1 MTQFWAIIGMALGI
15 LALRLGGF
23 LLADLPL
30 PARLER
36 ALGFMPLAML
46 TALCVT
52 TLPGHAGD
60 NPARFVA
67 AAGAALIARLTGRV
81 WACIVGGMV
90 CYWLIGWL
98 VAAH

>member
-1 MTQFWAIIGMALGI
+1 MMQLWAIIGMALSI

-23 LLADLPL
+23 FLADLPL
-30 PARLER
+30 PATFER

-52 TLPGHAGD
+52 TLPGHNGD
-60 NPARFVA
+60 NPTRLAAATGAAFVA
-67 AAGAALIARLTGRV
+67 RVTGRV

-90 CYWLIGWL
+90 FYWLIGWL